1 MYHTIKINDM
11 TYSEFELH
19 LKNNKQT
26 VYDYL
31 SNLVGS
37 KFSDEFGTYLIS
49 EVSNNFVFYGNEK
62 LLSYKTF
69 ITKMLS
75 FEIVINN

>member
-1 MYHTIKINDM
+1 MYRTIKINNM
-11 TYSEFELH
+11 TYSEFELY
-19 LKNNKQT
+19 LKNKNQT
-26 VYDYL
+26 IYDYL

-37 KFSDEFGTYLIS
+37 KFSDEFGTYLIT

-69 ITKMLS
+69 ITKIIIS
-75 FEIVINN
+75 EIVIK